1 VRRAAELDVLD
12 GGGPAQGAGDD
23 VVVLEAPGRVAAA
36 TSLADERA
44 AAAVAVPDRPLDLRR
59 DVVGARLGGPA
70 RTRPVGL
77 AAPLLLEVLEKQRH
91 GAVDD
96 LAVTIAS
103 RERVREQ
110 VLGPV

>member
-1 VRRAAELDVLD
+1 L
-12 GGGPAQGAGDD
+12 P
-23 VVVLEAPGRVAAA
+23 
-36 TSLADERA
+36 
-44 AAAVAVPDRPLDLRR
+44 
-59 DVVGARLGGPA
+59 
-70 RTRPVGL
+70 
-77 AAPLLLEVLEKQRH
+77 PLLLEVLEKQRH